1 MYKLVSLQEE
11 EFVKEKSGTPQIEIC
26 GDLLQEVLCEVIVE
40 SLEKLIIYLLE
51 GKENEKDNKYDS
63 YAAALRILQ

>member
-40 SLEKLIIYLLE
+40 SLEELTIHLLKE
-51 GKENEKDNKYDS
+51 GKNEEDDKYDS